1 MTARSRWSAFLAM
14 LVLLGCGATAS
25 NPVPPVESDAIP
37 SLVIGS
43 VPGPGRY
50 AMTLGPLRIALSLPA
65 GWKAWKFGVFPE
77 QEGAEPPTGRGLSFW
92 LVDNIYADPCRW
104 EEGVLDPPPGSS
116 ADDLAA
122 ALAEQRGRYAT
133 APTTAT
139 LSGRAAV
146 EMELTV
152 PPDLRF
158 SSCSRERGHAYVI
171 SWPQRYPPG
180 GSRYHQGP
188 GQHDH
193 LWILDIDGD
202 RLVVDAS
209 FFPATSE
216 SDRSELFEM
225 AESVEVSSVPQ

>member
-1 MTARSRWSAFLAM
+1 M
-14 LVLLGCGATAS
+14 
-25 NPVPPVESDAIP
+25 
-37 SLVIGS
+37 
-43 VPGPGRY
+43 
-50 AMTLGPLRIALSLPA
+50 
-65 GWKAWKFGVFPE
+65 
-77 QEGAEPPTGRGLSFW
+77 
-92 LVDNIYADPCRW
+92 
-104 EEGVLDPPPGSS
+104 
-116 ADDLAA
+116 
-122 ALAEQRGRYAT
+122 
-133 APTTAT
+133 

-171 SWPQRYPPG
+171 SWPQRSPPG

-188 GQHDH
+188 EQHDH

-216 SDRSELFEM
+216 SDRSELFDM
-225 AESVEVSSVPQ
+225 AESVEVSSLPQ